1 MKKEDIN
8 YELISKI
15 EIKIQDTLF
24 YMPEEVIKG
33 IIILNPKYQ
42 MNIKDRLLH
51 LTLKI
56 MQYEF
61 WEYSNIEINELK
73 NIYTTKI
80 QEEEIEYK
88 IKDELDLSKNEIF
101 ESFSIIEK
109 EKEDKIISIPF
120 QLKIDNKKILPTFQ
134 FLDKNYILG
143 IRHLLLVECKEY
155 NSSNYIGLFIG
166 LNTYSKLSSIDN
178 NSSKKSRGV

>member
-1 MKKEDIN
+1 MLLSNIIKMKKEDIN
-8 YELISKI
+8 YELISNI

-33 IIILNPKYQ
+33 IIIINPKYQ

-61 WEYSNIEINELK
+61 WEYSNIEIKELK

-80 QEEEIEYK
+80 QEEEMEYK

-109 EKEDKIISIPF
+109 EKED
-120 QLKIDNKKILPTFQ
+120 KKILPTFQ

-166 LNTYSKLSSIDN
+166 KI
-178 NSSKKSRGV
+178 KI